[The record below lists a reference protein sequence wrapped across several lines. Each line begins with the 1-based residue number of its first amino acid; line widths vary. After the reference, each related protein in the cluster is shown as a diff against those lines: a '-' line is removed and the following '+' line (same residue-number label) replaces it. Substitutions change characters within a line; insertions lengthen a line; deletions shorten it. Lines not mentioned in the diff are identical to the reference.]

1 MALTA
6 IANFFHSSKGRKK
19 KKPGNERFSSL
30 TLLDIDAGV
39 DNLEPL

>member
-19 KKPGNERFSSL
+19 PGNQRFSSL
-30 TLLDIDAGV
+30 TVLDIDAGV